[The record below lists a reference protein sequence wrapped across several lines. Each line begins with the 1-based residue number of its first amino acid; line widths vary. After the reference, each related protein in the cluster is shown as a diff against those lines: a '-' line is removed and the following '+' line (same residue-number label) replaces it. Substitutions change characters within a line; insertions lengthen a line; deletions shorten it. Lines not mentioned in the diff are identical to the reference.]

1 MASAQES
8 EEKDEVNTQ
17 IEISDLEKKIFS
29 GIISKKYILTQEEH
43 AFLKLAFTP
52 YLFPIIE
59 RLQEHKGPL
68 NEVSITDLCTQN
80 EKEFIVSLLMED
92 EVQGQGPAL
101 EELFSQFYKKRWKM
115 IVNGVKM
122 KIAQAQKLNKD
133 QELETIIAQF
143 QNLKQKLFM
152 KDQV

>member
-1 MASAQES
+1 M
-8 EEKDEVNTQ
+8 
-17 IEISDLEKKIFS
+17 EKKIFS
-29 GIISKKYILTQEEH
+29 AIISKKYILTPEEH

-59 RLQEHKGPL
+59 RLQMHKDLL
-68 NEVSITDLCTQN
+68 NNVSVTDLCTEH

-101 EELFSQFYKKRWKM
+101 EELFLQFYKKRWKM
-115 IVNGVKM
+115 IVNGVKI
-122 KIAQAQKLNKD
+122 KIAQAQKLNRN